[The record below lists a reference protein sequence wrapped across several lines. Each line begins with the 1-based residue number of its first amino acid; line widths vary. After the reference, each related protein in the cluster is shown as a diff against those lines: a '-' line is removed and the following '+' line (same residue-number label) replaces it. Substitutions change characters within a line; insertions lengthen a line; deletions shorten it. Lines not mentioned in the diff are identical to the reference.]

1 MSEKINKK
9 SPLFQQ
15 ELDKVYSLLMATLDW
30 EERSKTTPNYYE
42 YRSWAESHR
51 ETYKKYYNQKKYQ
64 SLVKGFEMF
73 SEPYKIRFDTLYE
86 AFIFKRTG
94 ININI
99 LNTFPDFE
107 AKIYQIIKKGKI
119 PSLSRY
125 QDAQYMINF
134 ILLNGHSDNTLLPIL
149 RKLTNEYIEK
159 IIKNGEKYKEKFPF
173 TGQILTI
180 HAVV

>member
-1 MSEKINKK
+1 MEKMNKNN
-9 SPLFQQ
+9 PNFQQ
-15 ELDKVYSLLMATLDW
+15 ELDKIYALLMATLDW
-30 EERSKTTPNYYE
+30 VERSITTPNYYAH
-42 YRSWAESHR
+42 RNWAESHR
-51 ETYKKYYNQKKYQ
+51 ETYKKYYNQNKYQ

-73 SEPYKIRFDTLYE
+73 SEPYKICFDTLYE

-99 LNTFPDFE
+99 LDKFPDFE

-134 ILLNGHSDNTLLPIL
+134 ILLNGHSDDTLLPIL
-149 RKLTNEYIEK
+149 RKMTNEYIK
-159 IIKNGEKYKEKFPF
+159 KSIKSEEKYKNFLHS
-173 TGQILTI
+173 GHILTV